1 MSCSLPRFLRRL
13 SPLSRWTTRRR
24 RNAMQAAIDALPPF
38 HQQVFQLMRFENL
51 SIGEAAERLQCEPAT
66 VEAAFAEVL
75 IALVQSVSPDPQE

>member
-24 RNAMQAAIDALPPF
+24 RRAMQAAIDALSPF
-38 HQQVFQLMRFENL
+38 HQQVFHLMRFQNL
-51 SIGEAAERLQCEPAT
+51 SIGETADQLQCETAT

-75 IALVQSVSPDPQE
+75 IALVRSVSPNPRD

>member
-24 RNAMQAAIDALPPF
+24 RRAMQSAIDALPAL
-38 HQQVFQLMRFENL
+38 HQQVFHLMRFENL
-51 SIGEAAERLQCEPAT
+51 SISEAAERLQCEPAI

-75 IALVQSVSPDPQE
+75 VALVHSAAP